1 MSSESGFNFYC
12 YGEVSVD
19 KPEDTNVIEVFP
31 KDIMYNLDGEI
42 DNREESIIINRTS
55 ADGKVKTD
63 KISTKNVIAARWLAL
78 GGSNR
83 VSAPDVR
90 KGETVLVFRYGTND
104 DYYWE
109 PITTETT
116 KRGKETVTY
125 LFKNTDSQDQVN
137 ENNSYFL
144 TFSTRHKFIHLHT
157 SNNDGEAVAYDLL
170 MDTKQGTVTLKDSRN
185 NSIELRSTEDYLK
198 VKTNKKIDMET
209 QELNIL
215 ASKKM
220 TIKTP
225 DLNISATQKMAIAT
239 PDLYVD
245 AAKFLQKDTSYTL
258 TTSSYSLSSGAS
270 QMTSSGSDG
279 FNYSSKIT
287 VTDLV
292 TVTDLK
298 TNSIP
303 SINGHKHKLDSGGS
317 TDLPF

>member
-19 KPEDTNVIEVFP
+19 KPEDTNIIEVFP
-31 KDIMYNLDGEI
+31 KDIMYNLNGEI
-42 DNREESIIINRTS
+42 DNRQESIVINRTS

-63 KISTKNVIAARWLAL
+63 KISAKNVIAARWLAL

-144 TFSTRHKFIHLHT
+144 TYSTRHKFIHLHT
-157 SNNDGEAVAYDLL
+157 SKNDGEPVAFDLKL
-170 MDTKQGTVTLKDSRN
+170 DTKKGIFNLIDSRGN
-185 NSIELRSTEDYLK
+185 FIDLKSVEDYLK
-198 VKTNKKIDMET
+198 FKTNKKIDLET
-209 QELNIL
+209 NECNIIAKTKL
-215 ASKKM
+215 
-220 TIKTP
+220 TITTP
-225 DLNISATQKMAIAT
+225 DMLI
-239 PDLYVD
+239 D
-245 AAKFLQKDTSYTL
+245 AAKFVQKDTSYTL
-258 TTSSYSLSSGAS
+258 TTSSYS
-270 QMTSSGSDG
+270 MTSAAGTMSASTGVG
-279 FNYSSKIT
+279 FIYDNK
-287 VTDLV
+287 LHA
-292 TVTDLK
+292 TDLK
-298 TNSIP
+298 TNSVP
-303 SINGHKHKLDSGGS
+303 SQNGHKHPGDSGG
-317 TDLPF
+317 TTGLPF